1 MFLYL
6 MLNEPNYRKSQLN
19 QSLNTQ
25 IQLNTQN

>member
-1 MFLYL
+1 MLLYL
-6 MLNEPNYRKSQLN
+6 MLNKLNYRKFQLK